1 MDLNNVDSSEQK
13 TNKKAE
19 QKEQEQEVKTTKSI
33 DKANS
38 LAQKDSKKKDKTKL
52 AIVLGTIFALLLI
65 IGGGLALYY
74 SLIYQNPN
82 KIINDALIGSFKN
95 NNHIKAKITSDITLS
110 QNPRLILKNLEI
122 ETYTDKDHKT
132 ENKINASL
140 ALNKQD
146 FNVKAN
152 IQTEKDKAYFKL
164 DNLDS
169 LVEILLKNMKLPD
182 SAINSAKKEL
192 QSLSKKWIV
201 IDQKTKGKN
210 SCQTEFITDVLS
222 SDKKEFKK
230 AFEKNKFI
238 QAKDKKDG
246 KNGLIGV
253 NFEFNKNNYKSFI
266 DAVSQTNQVNKLK
279 SCLKETTTK
288 DPEKVFSDL
297 KKDIDNLENLS
308 GTIWAT
314 KFGHKLEA
322 IDFSL
327 NVKDKAN
334 KKSTLNGNFEFNT
347 ETKPIDIPKDTIN
360 TQEFLK
366 ELQNAV
372 FKGLYAKNG

>member
-1 MDLNNVDSSEQK
+1 MDLNSVNSSEQK
-13 TNKKAE
+13 TNKKVE
-19 QKEQEQEVKTTKSI
+19 QEKKEQEAKATKSI
-33 DKANS
+33 DKMDN
-38 LAQKDSKKKDKTKL
+38 LTQKYSKKKDKTKL
-52 AIVLGTIFALLLI
+52 AIILGTIFALLLI

-74 SLIYQNPN
+74 SLIYQNPD
-82 KIINDALIGSFKN
+82 KIISDALIGSSKN
-95 NNHIKAKITSDITLS
+95 NNHIKAKITSDTTLS
-110 QNPRLILKNLEI
+110 QNPRLILRNLEI

-140 ALNKQD
+140 TLNKQD
-146 FNVKAN
+146 FDVKAN
-152 IQTEKDKAYFKL
+152 IKTEKDKAYFKL

-169 LVEILLKNMKLPD
+169 LAEILLKNMKLPD
-182 SAINSAKKEL
+182 SAISSAKKEL
-192 QSLSKKWIV
+192 QSLNEKWIV

-222 SDKKEFKK
+222 SDKKEFGK

-266 DAVSQTNQVNKLK
+266 DAISQTNQVNKLK

>member
-1 MDLNNVDSSEQK
+1 MDLNSVDSSEQK
-13 TNKKAE
+13 TNKKVN
-19 QKEQEQEVKTTKSI
+19 QKEKEQEVKTTKSI
-33 DKANS
+33 DEANS
-38 LAQKDSKKKDKTKL
+38 LVQRDSKKKDKTKL
-52 AIVLGTIFALLLI
+52 AIILGTIFALLLI

-74 SLIYQNPN
+74 SLIYQNPD
-82 KIINDALIGSFKN
+82 KIISDALIGSFKN
-95 NNHIKAKITSDITLS
+95 NNHIKAKITSDTTLS

-140 ALNKQD
+140 TLNKQD
-146 FNVKAN
+146 FDVKAN

-169 LVEILLKNMKLPD
+169 LAEILLKNMKLPD

-192 QSLSKKWIV
+192 QSLSEKWIV

-222 SDKKEFKK
+222 SDKKEFGK

-266 DAVSQTNQVNKLK
+266 DAISQTNQVNRLK

-288 DPEKVFSDL
+288 DPEKAFSDL
-297 KKDIDNLENLS
+297 KKDIDNLESLS

-334 KKSTLNGNFEFNT
+334 KKSTLNGNFEFST
-347 ETKPIDIPKDTIN
+347 EAKSIDIPKDTIN

-366 ELQNAV
+366 ELQNAI

>member
-1 MDLNNVDSSEQK
+1 MDLNSVDSSEQK

-19 QKEQEQEVKTTKSI
+19 QEEKEQEVKTTKSI
-33 DKANS
+33 DKMDN
-38 LAQKDSKKKDKTKL
+38 LTQKYSKKKDKTKL
-52 AIVLGTIFALLLI
+52 AIILGTIFALLLI

-74 SLIYQNPN
+74 SLIYQNPD
-82 KIINDALIGSFKN
+82 KIISDALIGSFKN
-95 NNHIKAKITSDITLS
+95 NNHIKAKITSDTTLS

-140 ALNKQD
+140 TLNKQD
-146 FNVKAN
+146 FDVKAN
-152 IQTEKDKAYFKL
+152 IKTEKDKAYFKL

-169 LVEILLKNMKLPD
+169 LAEILLKNMRLPD
-182 SAINSAKKEL
+182 SAISSAKKEL
-192 QSLSKKWIV
+192 QSLSEKWIV

-222 SDKKEFKK
+222 SDKKEFGK

-253 NFEFNKNNYKSFI
+253 NFEFNKNNYKNFI
-266 DAVSQTNQVNKLK
+266 DAISQTNQVNKLK

-314 KFGHKLEA
+314 KFGHKLEV
-322 IDFSL
+322 IDFNL

-347 ETKPIDIPKDTIN
+347 ETKPINIPKDTIN

>member
-1 MDLNNVDSSEQK
+1 MDLNSVNSSEQK
-13 TNKKAE
+13 TNKKVE
-19 QKEQEQEVKTTKSI
+19 QEKKEQEAKATKSI
-33 DKANS
+33 DKMDN
-38 LAQKDSKKKDKTKL
+38 LTQKYSKKKDKTKL
-52 AIVLGTIFALLLI
+52 AIILGTIFALLLI

-74 SLIYQNPN
+74 SLIYQNPD
-82 KIINDALIGSFKN
+82 KIISDALIGSSKN
-95 NNHIKAKITSDITLS
+95 NNHIKAKITSDTTLS
-110 QNPRLILKNLEI
+110 QNPRLILRNLEI

-140 ALNKQD
+140 TLNKQD
-146 FNVKAN
+146 FDVKAN
-152 IQTEKDKAYFKL
+152 IKTEKDKAYFKL

-169 LVEILLKNMKLPD
+169 LAEILLKNMKLPD
-182 SAINSAKKEL
+182 SAISSAKKEL
-192 QSLSKKWIV
+192 QSLNEKWIV

-222 SDKKEFKK
+222 SDKKEFGK

-253 NFEFNKNNYKSFI
+253 NFEFNKNNYKRFI
-266 DAVSQTNQVNKLK
+266 DAISQTNQVNKLK

>member
-19 QKEQEQEVKTTKSI
+19 QKEKEQEVKTTKSI

-38 LAQKDSKKKDKTKL
+38 LVQRDSKKKDKTKL

-95 NNHIKAKITSDITLS
+95 NNHIKAKIASDITLS
-110 QNPRLILKNLEI
+110 QSPRLILKNLEI

-140 ALNKQD
+140 ALNK
-146 FNVKAN
+146 
-152 IQTEKDKAYFKL
+152 KDKAYFKL

-169 LVEILLKNMKLPD
+169 LAEILLKNMKLPD

-192 QSLSKKWIV
+192 QSLSEKWIV

-222 SDKKEFKK
+222 SDKKEFGK

-253 NFEFNKNNYKSFI
+253 NFEFNKNSYKSFI
-266 DAVSQTNQVNKLK
+266 DAISQTNQVNKLK

-288 DPEKVFSDL
+288 DPKKAFSDL
-297 KKDIDNLENLS
+297 KKDIDNLESLS

-372 FKGLYAKNG
+372 FKGLYTKNG

>member
-1 MDLNNVDSSEQK
+1 MDLNSVDSSEQK

-19 QKEQEQEVKTTKSI
+19 QEEKEQEVKTTKSI
-33 DKANS
+33 DKMDN
-38 LAQKDSKKKDKTKL
+38 LTQKYSKKKDKTKL
-52 AIVLGTIFALLLI
+52 AIILGTIFALLLI

-74 SLIYQNPN
+74 SLIYQNPD
-82 KIINDALIGSFKN
+82 KIISDALIGSFKN
-95 NNHIKAKITSDITLS
+95 NNHIKAKITSDTTLS

-140 ALNKQD
+140 TLNKQD
-146 FNVKAN
+146 FDVKAN

-169 LVEILLKNMKLPD
+169 LAKILLKNMKLPD

-192 QSLSKKWIV
+192 QSLNEKWIV

-222 SDKKEFKK
+222 SDKKEFEK
-230 AFEKNKFI
+230 AFEENKFI

-253 NFEFNKNNYKSFI
+253 NFEFNKNSYKSFI
-266 DAVSQTNQVNKLK
+266 DAISQTNQVNKLK
-279 SCLKETTTK
+279 NCLKETTTK
-288 DPEKVFSDL
+288 NPEKVFSDL

-308 GTIWAT
+308 GTVWAT

-322 IDFSL
+322 IDFNL